1 MPPNK
6 PASLKMKDGTKH
18 HTKDELKKMMEQEE
32 KIKGNSEKVTDIPD
46 HLDDLAKEY
55 YKYITEE
62 LEVSGLLSNLDIPL
76 VEQTADCLSRMREA
90 DIIIQQRGVVVEQKD
105 RNSNDIV
112 KKNPAVDVKL
122 AYLDRFNRLS
132 NQLGMSPSSRAALA
146 ELNVEQKEK
155 EDDLVLKALGLN
167 K

>member
-6 PASLKMKDGTKH
+6 PASLKLKDGTKH
-18 HTKDELKKMMEQEE
+18 HTKGELEEMVKQEE

-46 HLDDLAKEY
+46 HLDDLAQEY
-55 YKYITEE
+55 YKYITQE

-90 DIIIQQRGVVVEQKD
+90 DIIIQERGVVIEQKD

-155 EDDLVLKALGLN
+155 EDDPVLKALGLN